1 MARLALQGVVTPV
14 GAITPEYLTQ
24 HYADTVGEK
33 VYIAFGLTNADWL
46 EIGSGSGGGG
56 GGGGSSSTV
65 SSTQQIVTDASPGVI
80 DLNSTTIHYALNLEA
95 TGSGGNIITFTNTPL
110 PLIDSNVEAKMVSLT
125 VYTHFGVSG
134 DIHLVADAQLQANN
148 IDITYLDDHD
158 FTRINGSDILLPN
171 KSGKILILD
180 VIYTGQS
187 RDAGQSGNTNQG
199 SIIVIKKAQ
208 TNEIVL

>member
-14 GAITPEYLTQ
+14 GTITPEYLTQ
-24 HYADTVGEK
+24 HYADTIGEK
-33 VYIAFGLTNADWL
+33 VYIAFGLTNANWL
-46 EIGSGSGGGG
+46 EIGSASNEN
-56 GGGGSSSTV
+56 GGGSSSTV

-95 TGSGGNIITFTNTPL
+95 TGSGGNIITFTNNL
-110 PLIDSNVEAKMVSLT
+110 SPLIDSNVEAKMVSLT
-125 VYTHFGVSG
+125 VYSHFGAS
-134 DIHLVADAQLQANN
+134 DIHLVTDAQLQANN

-158 FTRINGSDILLPN
+158 FRRFNGSDILLTN
-171 KSGKILILD
+171 KSGRVLILD